1 SGESLSVI
9 AKKYGTTA
17 TKLKSVNNLKSTSL
31 AVGQVLIIPTNK
43 PVYVASKTTM
53 SKAASSNTKQART
66 IITHKVRSG
75 EYLGKIASKYKVST
89 SSIRSLN
96 RLKSDTLFVG
106 QKLKVSI
113 VAPVKKHTVKRGEFL
128 GKIATKYG
136 VSVSSLRKAN
146 KLRSDELA
154 IGQVLIIPTS

>member
-1 SGESLSVI
+1 
-9 AKKYGTTA
+9 
-17 TKLKSVNNLKSTSL
+17 
-31 AVGQVLIIPTNK
+31 
-43 PVYVASKTTM
+43 
-53 SKAASSNTKQART
+53 
-66 IITHKVRSG
+66 
-75 EYLGKIASKYKVST
+75 
-89 SSIRSLN
+89 
-96 RLKSDTLFVG
+96 LKSDTLFVG

-154 IGQVLIIPTS
+154 IGQVLVIPTS